1 MAQAALGRHSMRL
14 SESSDEVENFGQVD
28 DWGGGHEDDV
38 EEVEEVAVTISDG
51 VMHSLCAELPNVPI
65 VESELPRMSPR
76 PDSGGDAGR
85 SKERSS
91 SAFHSLSP
99 DRPAH
104 PQSKG
109 SPSSKSKSRSPS
121 PSQPGSRSRS
131 GSSSSKQPHRSVSR
145 SSSSS
150 RSRSSSSGS
159 SSSSSSD
166 DSRLQSSASEGS
178 AR

>member
-1 MAQAALGRHSMRL
+1 MAQAALGWHSMRL
-14 SESSDEVENFGQVD
+14 SESSDGVEDCGQVD
-28 DWGGGHEDDV
+28 DRGGGEEDV
-38 EEVEEVAVTISDG
+38 EEVEEVAVTVS
-51 VMHSLCAELPNVPI
+51 ELPDGPF
-65 VESELPRMSPR
+65 VESELLRMSPR
-76 PDSGGDAGR
+76 PDSGGDAER

-91 SAFHSLSP
+91 SAFHSLSR

-109 SPSSKSKSRSPS
+109 SPSSKSKSRSRS

-131 GSSSSKQPHRSVSR
+131 GSSSSKRPHRSVSR

>member
-1 MAQAALGRHSMRL
+1 MFSRLASNMAQAALGRHSMRL
-14 SESSDEVENFGQVD
+14 SESSDEVENFGQVE
-28 DWGGGHEDDV
+28 DWGGGEDDV

-51 VMHSLCAELPNVPI
+51 VMHSLCAEIPNAHV

-85 SKERSS
+85 SKERSR

-150 RSRSSSSGS
+150 RSRSSSSRS
-159 SSSSSSD
+159 SSSFSSD
-166 DSRLQSSASEGS
+166 D
-178 AR
+178 

>member
-14 SESSDEVENFGQVD
+14 SESSDEVENFGQVE
-28 DWGGGHEDDV
+28 DWGGGEDDV

-51 VMHSLCAELPNVPI
+51 VMHSLCAELPNAPV

-76 PDSGGDAGR
+76 PDSGGDAGS

-91 SAFHSLSP
+91 SAFHSSSP

-109 SPSSKSKSRSPS
+109 SPSSKSKSRSRS
-121 PSQPGSRSRS
+121 PS
-131 GSSSSKQPHRSVSR
+131 QPHRSVSR
-145 SSSSS
+145 SSS